1 MTFGELL
8 TKIAIVAT
16 AWSTWK
22 SGLFVERT
30 AIVFAATLLLL
41 SFFRD
46 SNLRR
51 RGIVRMVPT
60 FGSVCLASVAMFLF
74 LTEGYRWA
82 CHLVFMKP
90 EESIMGGCWTA
101 LAVQCIAVFC
111 EASTRR
117 TFDYVCGTDEG
128 YFDRIQGRSY
138 NRGQH
143 TGGYQQSYSCCNNN
157 YNNQTVQVYQPP
169 QQSNNLVVVDAPR
182 ITSNTNVPLIP
193 RR

>member
-8 TKIAIVAT
+8 TKVAIVVT

-22 SGLFVERT
+22 SELFVSRT
-30 AIVFAATLLLL
+30 AIIFAGVLLLL
-41 SFFRD
+41 SFLRD
-46 SNLRR
+46 ANLRV
-51 RGIVRMVPT
+51 RGIVRMAPT
-60 FGSVCLASVAMFLF
+60 FGSVCLASVAIFLF

-101 LAVQCIAVFC
+101 LGVQCITMMS
-111 EASTRR
+111 EAGTRR
-117 TFDYVCGTDEG
+117 AFDYMCGTDEG

-138 NRGQH
+138 SNRQQQWVQNHQQQH
-143 TGGYQQSYSCCNNN
+143 SYQVSCSSCNT
-157 YNNQTVQVYQPP
+157 YNNDNMTI
-169 QQSNNLVVVDAPR
+169 VDAPR
-182 ITSNTNVPLIP
+182 IAHKPNIPLIP